1 MTQYL
6 AVKVALARRQY
17 QVPYPAMYAEGKGED
32 ANTFNCVQRA
42 HQNALE
48 YVPNVLALQIVMGL
62 KFPIT
67 AAILGVAWSVGRLVY
82 AAGYSSGDP
91 AKRAPGSALAGIV
104 YLVLIVGAGYAGA
117 SMTLLN

>member
-1 MTQYL
+1 
-6 AVKVALARRQY
+6 
-17 QVPYPAMYAEGKGED
+17 MYAEGNSDD
-32 ANTFNCVQRA
+32 ANTFNCIQRS

-48 YVPNVLALQIVMGL
+48 YLPNVLALQICMGL

-67 AAILGVAWSVGRLVY
+67 AAILGVGWSIGRIVY

-104 YLVLIVGAGYAGA
+104 YLALIGGAGYAGVLMA
-117 SMTLLN
+117 LNY